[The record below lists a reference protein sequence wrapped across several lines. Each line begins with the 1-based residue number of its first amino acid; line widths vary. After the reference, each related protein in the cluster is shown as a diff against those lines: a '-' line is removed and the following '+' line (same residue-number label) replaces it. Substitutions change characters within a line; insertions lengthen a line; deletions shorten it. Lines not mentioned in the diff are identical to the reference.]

1 MEIGFLCFCLSQSWM
16 SSLKAKKPPK
26 KLKYLFKKREV
37 AAALSEAQQQR
48 EDVNGAGCLAR
59 ARPGRVSLG
68 HTELLGHWSEKST
81 VFSS

>member
-1 MEIGFLCFCLSQSWM
+1 M
-16 SSLKAKKPPK
+16 
-26 KLKYLFKKREV
+26 YLFKKREV

-68 HTELLGHWSEKST
+68 HTELLGHWSEKTPQALFLVPS
-81 VFSS
+81 FLFF